1 MKQTRLFC
9 LGLTMASCLSAFA
22 ATDEPQND
30 TDKYAVV
37 TNRFNANWFI
47 GVNGGAQMY
56 ISDGF
61 KLDDNKWKLVTPAV
75 EINAGKWFT
84 PGIGLRLG
92 VAGYQAKGFSWSPNV
107 GHVYK
112 EIKPGVYGTKWGMI
126 QTHADAM
133 LNFTNLFLGYKEN
146 RVYNAI
152 PYASISYLRGV
163 DQSKENE
170 LGVGLGFINSFRVNN
185 ALNINLE
192 LRATAVNDHMDGI
205 VGGKNYEATTAVL
218 VGVSYKLGKK
228 GWNRP
233 NQVSGEEIAA
243 VQSRLKE
250 MHQENQLLRNQIGEL
265 QQDLANATQSNGVLP
280 VAACPANLAN
290 YVVFFNINKADV
302 SQKEEINLKEI
313 ADKIKQYPAAKFRV
327 TGYADEQTGTAAYN
341 EALSK
346 QRAEAVYNVLVNKYN
361 VNPNQL
367 ILSYKGGV
375 ADLFDGQPR
384 LSRATIVS
392 VSE

>member
-1 MKQTRLFC
+1 MVHRCKR
-9 LGLTMASCLSAFA
+9 
-22 ATDEPQND
+22 
-30 TDKYAVV
+30 
-37 TNRFNANWFI
+37 
-47 GVNGGAQMY
+47 
-56 ISDGF
+56 
-61 KLDDNKWKLVTPAV
+61 
-75 EINAGKWFT
+75 
-84 PGIGLRLG
+84 GLRLG

-126 QTHADAM
+126 QTHADVM

-170 LGVGLGFINSFRVNN
+170 LGVGLGFINSFRVSN

-250 MHQENQLLRNQIGEL
+250 MPSGNF
-265 QQDLANATQSNGVLP
+265 LP
-280 VAACPANLAN
+280 WDFSAMPFPPWQHIFSAPVHLYAYTHLVCFLISIASFPK
-290 YVVFFNINKADV
+290 NIR
-302 SQKEEINLKEI
+302 
-313 ADKIKQYPAAKFRV
+313 F
-327 TGYADEQTGTAAYN
+327 
-341 EALSK
+341 
-346 QRAEAVYNVLVNKYN
+346 
-361 VNPNQL
+361 
-367 ILSYKGGV
+367 
-375 ADLFDGQPR
+375 
-384 LSRATIVS
+384 
-392 VSE
+392 

>member
-1 MKQTRLFC
+1 
-9 LGLTMASCLSAFA
+9 MASCLSAFA

-126 QTHADAM
+126 QTHADVM

-170 LGVGLGFINSFRVNN
+170 LGVGLGFINSFRVNKFFYLVLLYIN
-185 ALNINLE
+185 RNIDKH
-192 LRATAVNDHMDGI
+192 RAG
-205 VGGKNYEATTAVL
+205 
-218 VGVSYKLGKK
+218 S
-228 GWNRP
+228 
-233 NQVSGEEIAA
+233 
-243 VQSRLKE
+243 
-250 MHQENQLLRNQIGEL
+250 
-265 QQDLANATQSNGVLP
+265 
-280 VAACPANLAN
+280 AC
-290 YVVFFNINKADV
+290 
-302 SQKEEINLKEI
+302 
-313 ADKIKQYPAAKFRV
+313 
-327 TGYADEQTGTAAYN
+327 
-341 EALSK
+341 
-346 QRAEAVYNVLVNKYN
+346 
-361 VNPNQL
+361 
-367 ILSYKGGV
+367 
-375 ADLFDGQPR
+375 
-384 LSRATIVS
+384 
-392 VSE
+392 